1 MRTLNRNKQKMYYSL
16 QDGTS
21 PVYMT
26 DDDGNV
32 KYIEVDGE
40 QIPVE
45 SGETEPHYTEPKLFR
60 ANINSTLT
68 DTFIRAF
75 GIDDSSDKATIVCA
89 KGTLPLTKG
98 ARIWRNSAIKYKDTI
113 NMSNVDENSADYVVK
128 DVNDEAMHEDTFLL
142 LSLMLLSTLK
152 KVANMEQKKLMKK
165 GKLLTLL

>member
-89 KGTLPLTKG
+89 KGTLPLSKG
-98 ARIWRNSAIKYKDTI
+98 ARIWRNSAIKYKDPI

-142 LSLMLLSTLK
+142 QRLIKEVVNS
-152 KVANMEQKKLMKK
+152 
-165 GKLLTLL
+165 

>member
-89 KGTLPLTKG
+89 KGTLPLAKG
-98 ARIWRNSAIKYKDTI
+98 ARIWRNSDIKYKDPI

-142 LSLMLLSTLK
+142 QRLIK
-152 KVANMEQKKLMKK
+152 E
-165 GKLLTLL
+165 G

>member
-26 DDDGNV
+26 DDDGNI

-40 QIPVE
+40 RIPVE
-45 SGETEPHYTEPKLFR
+45 SGDTEPHYTEPKLFR

-89 KGTLPLTKG
+89 KGTLPLAKG
-98 ARIWRNSAIKYKDTI
+98 ARIWRNSAIKYKDPTYI
-113 NMSNVDENSADYVVK
+113 
-128 DVNDEAMHEDTFLL
+128 
-142 LSLMLLSTLK
+142 SLTW
-152 KVANMEQKKLMKK
+152 MKTPQI
-165 GKLLTLL
+165 TLLRMSTMKLCTKIHSCFND

>member
-89 KGTLPLTKG
+89 KGTLPLVKG
-98 ARIWRNSAIKYKDTI
+98 ARIWRNSAIK
-113 NMSNVDENSADYVVK
+113 
-128 DVNDEAMHEDTFLL
+128 
-142 LSLMLLSTLK
+142 
-152 KVANMEQKKLMKK
+152 
-165 GKLLTLL
+165 

>member
-45 SGETEPHYTEPKLFR
+45 
-60 ANINSTLT
+60 
-68 DTFIRAF
+68 
-75 GIDDSSDKATIVCA
+75 
-89 KGTLPLTKG
+89 
-98 ARIWRNSAIKYKDTI
+98 
-113 NMSNVDENSADYVVK
+113 
-128 DVNDEAMHEDTFLL
+128 
-142 LSLMLLSTLK
+142 
-152 KVANMEQKKLMKK
+152 Q
-165 GKLLTLL
+165 